1 MEPLL
6 RLIQL
11 SKSFGTLPAVHQVSF
26 DVAPG
31 EVVGLAGQS
40 GSGKSVIAMLLA
52 SLYTPDAGDVYF
64 AGRRLQWPFE
74 ARKLGIEVIHQKPDL
89 AESLDISSNI
99 FLGAEP
105 GWPPRTW
112 FTVPHRRR
120 IDREARRILARMDV
134 AFHSLREIVA
144 NLSSEQRQLVAIARA
159 MARPARLIVVD
170 EPTVVL
176 SYASQQKL
184 LALIQE
190 WQQQGIAVIFCSDNL
205 DHLFAVT
212 DRIIALREGRCVA
225 ARRTDEVTREDI
237 VAMLVGADRRQ
248 STPTI
253 WALDS
258 YYRAREQSEQ
268 LRAHELLLQRNLE
281 AQDSLNR
288 QLVER
293 LAEQVQALDRANVG
307 LQDAQRRLLTEREQ
321 ERKHLARELHD
332 DVIQDLLSLNYQLEE
347 LLEAEE
353 VTPALN
359 GEIDDVRQSIRRLV
373 DGLRQICGNLRPPT
387 IDSFGLGSAIQ
398 SYTREWSE
406 RTGIALDLDLDPNL
420 GRLPEAIELSI
431 FRIIQEGLSN
441 VRKHAHA
448 TAVKVVLQ
456 HTSPRTLQITLA
468 DNGRGLA
475 EPFDLAQLSTSGHYG
490 LLGMSERVALLGGRI
505 RLNNQPGGGLR
516 VEVEI
521 PHPRVEKA
529 LEAPLRPALSSP
541 DAVVAVARHAD

>member
-11 SKSFGTLPAVHQVSF
+11 SKSFGTLPAVQQVNL

-52 SLYTPDAGDVYF
+52 GLYTPDMGDVYF
-64 AGRRLQWPFE
+64 EGRRLQWPF
-74 ARKLGIEVIHQKPDL
+74 AGRKLGIEVIHQKPDL

-99 FLGAEP
+99 FLGSEV
-105 GWPPRTW
+105 GWPSRTW
-112 FTVPHRRR
+112 FTFPSRRK
-120 IDREARRILARMDV
+120 IDRAATQILARMNV
-134 AFHSLREIVA
+134 AFPSLHETVA

-176 SYASQQKL
+176 SYASQQTL

-190 WQQQGIAVIFCSDNL
+190 WQQQGITVIFCSDNL

-212 DRIIALREGRCVA
+212 DRIVALREGRCVA
-225 ARRTDEVTREDI
+225 AWRTDETTREDV

-347 LLEAEE
+347 MLNIDEAPP
-353 VTPALN
+353 TLN
-359 GEIDDVRQSIRRLV
+359 AEIDDVRQSIRRLV

-398 SYTREWSE
+398 SFTREWSE
-406 RTGIALDLDLDPNL
+406 RSGIVLDLDLDPNL

-441 VRKHAHA
+441 VRKHARA
-448 TAVKVVLQ
+448 SAVAVTLR
-456 HTSPRTLQITLA
+456 HTSPRTLQMTIA
-468 DNGRGLA
+468 DNGRGLT
-475 EPFDLAQLSTSGHYG
+475 ENFDPAQLSASGHYG
-490 LLGMSERVALLGGRI
+490 LLGMSERVALLGGRF

-521 PHPRVEKA
+521 PHPRVEKV
-529 LEAPLRPALSSP
+529 LEPGRPPLPAPPAI
-541 DAVVAVARHAD
+541 VAARHLD